1 MIVPLVLLVV
11 VGVAGATD
19 PRIKDAEGFAAHG
32 EPDTARAAYQ
42 AVLDE
47 LSASGAS
54 GSARLHYNI
63 GTLALGSGDVSSAVV
78 HLLAAERRAP
88 LDDDI
93 RHNLAEALSRRADQ
107 VEGGTSMPF
116 GARLPPTAVRFG
128 FGACLLLLGAVLA
141 AAGHLP
147 RRVSRNVVLGAI
159 AATVASG
166 ALWLA
171 RLHAERA
178 VVVVVARDTEAR
190 PQPDATAAGF
200 TVHAGLT
207 GTVVDDKNGFS
218 RVRLENGVDVWI
230 ERDATVPVP

>member
-1 MIVPLVLLVV
+1 MILPLLLIV

-19 PRIKDAEGFAAHG
+19 PRTKDAEGFAAHG
-32 EPDTARAAYQ
+32 EPDTARATYQ
-42 AVLDE
+42 AILDE
-47 LSASGAS
+47 LSTSGAS
-54 GSARLHYNI
+54 ASAALHYNI
-63 GTLALGSGDVSSAVV
+63 GTLALGAGDVSGAVV
-78 HLLAAERRAP
+78 HLLAAQRRDP

-107 VEGGTSMPF
+107 VEGGTSMPI
-116 GARLPPTAVRFG
+116 GARLPPTPVRFA
-128 FGACLLLLGAVLA
+128 FAACLLLLGAVMA
-141 AAGHLP
+141 AAGLLQRRLP
-147 RRVSRNVVLGAI
+147 RSVVVASI

-171 RLHAERA
+171 RLQAERA

-207 GTVVDDKNGFS
+207 GTVVDEKSGFS

-230 ERDATVPVP
+230 ERDATVQVP

>member
-1 MIVPLVLLVV
+1 MMLPLVLVV
-11 VGVAGATD
+11 GVGVAGATD

-32 EPDTARAAYQ
+32 EPDTARATYQ

-47 LSASGAS
+47 LSASGTS
-54 GSARLHYNI
+54 GSAELHYNI
-63 GTLALGSGDVSSAVV
+63 GTLALGAGDVSGAVM

-116 GARLPPTAVRFG
+116 GALLPPGAVRFG

-141 AAGHLP
+141 ARGLLP
-147 RRVSRNVVLGAI
+147 RRLPRNAVFAVI
-159 AATVASG
+159 AATLASG

-171 RLHAERA
+171 RLQAERA

-207 GTVVDDKNGFS
+207 GRVVDDKSGFS
-218 RVRLENGVDVWI
+218 RVRLENGVDVWV
-230 ERDATVPVP
+230 ERDATVAVP

>member
-1 MIVPLVLLVV
+1 MILPLLLVV

-32 EPDTARAAYQ
+32 EPDTARATYQ

-47 LSASGAS
+47 LSTSGAPA
-54 GSARLHYNI
+54 SAALHYNI
-63 GTLALGSGDVSSAVV
+63 GTLALGAGDVSGAVV
-78 HLLAAERRAP
+78 HLLAAQRRDP

-93 RHNLAEALSRRADQ
+93 QHNLAEALSRRADQ

-116 GARLPPTAVRFG
+116 GARLPPSLVRFAFAG
-128 FGACLLLLGAVLA
+128 CLLLLGVVMA
-141 AAGHLP
+141 AAGLVQRRLP
-147 RRVSRNVVLGAI
+147 RGVVATTI
-159 AATVASG
+159 AAVAASG

-171 RLHAERA
+171 RVQAERA

-207 GTVVDDKNGFS
+207 GTVVNEQSGFS
-218 RVRLENGVDVWI
+218 RVRLENGVDVWV
-230 ERDATVPVP
+230 ERDATVQVP